1 LKEWVSH
8 SFVFRGIYP
17 VRKKPCPE
25 GQVENTYIKRFKALD
40 ELSNGVN
47 MEVIKNKVS
56 KLARQVADEL
66 GVELFYIELLGRD
79 KLLLRITINKESG
92 VTLDDCERFSRSLE
106 AILDVEDPIPVS
118 YTLEVSSPGLDRPL
132 REIKD
137 FEKNTGKLSRIATS
151 EKIENQ
157 NLFIGRIVNV
167 GSDSVRLLVNEREV
181 DIPFEKIAKA
191 RLEVEIKCR
200 KSSSIS

>member
-1 LKEWVSH
+1 M
-8 SFVFRGIYP
+8 GI
-17 VRKKPCPE
+17 
-25 GQVENTYIKRFKALD
+25 F
-40 ELSNGVN
+40 
-47 MEVIKNKVS
+47 MEEVKNRVS
-56 KLARQVADEL
+56 KLAKRVADEL
-66 GVELFYIELLGRD
+66 GVELFDIGLFGKD
-79 KLLLRITINKESG
+79 KLLLRVTIDKESG
-92 VTLDDCERFSRSLE
+92 VSLDDCERFSRALE

-157 NLFIGRIVNV
+157 NLFIGRIVKV
-167 GSDSVRLLVNEREV
+167 GSDSVRLLVNKREV